1 MNEMLTLQRRCP
13 RRAEHCIVERQQHAA
28 DAPVYILRNAAGSS
42 YMKLSDEGLFVWQL
56 MDGEHTIGDLCTAY
70 FARFQRAAPVEVL
83 RALAR
88 LHEAGFLRFRD
99 VDDNGRPGPTTVMWG
114 SKLRLLLSLCTRYWY
129 LSDVDRRVTALY
141 RCLRALYTPLAQAAL
156 LVIVC
161 AGAGAVGWHVAAN
174 PFWTTGGALQRSL
187 PVWLVSLALHV
198 VVHEA
203 AHAATCK
210 HFGRQVNR
218 AGIGWYFFAP
228 VAFVDTS
235 DIWAAARLPRV
246 LVSAA
251 GPYSNLVLSGMAAL
265 AALLVAP
272 NGWQDVL
279 WSFSFMGYVLALVNI
294 NPLLELD
301 GYYIVMDMLEI
312 PNLRARALAYL
323 GGLLHGRADEKPRLR
338 RVFMLFGAA
347 SLAYGIAMGIGVLL
361 VYRAYIGDIAGLY
374 LPHQYAQ
381 AIGWGFAGAM
391 SLIILNR
398 LFEGLRPG
406 QRR

>member
-1 MNEMLTLQRRCP
+1 MNEMLTLQRQCP

-28 DAPVYILRNAAGSS
+28 DAPVYILKDAVGSR
-42 YMKLSDEGLFVWQL
+42 YMKLSDEGLFVWQM
-56 MDGEHTIGDLCTAY
+56 MDGERTIGDLCRSY
-70 FARFQRAAPVEVL
+70 FARFQRATPVEVL

-88 LHEAGFLRFRD
+88 LHEAGFLLLQD
-99 VDDNGRPGPTTVMWG
+99 VDDNRRPRPTTVTRAT
-114 SKLRLLLSLCTRYWY
+114 KPCRLLSLCTRYW
-129 LSDVDRRVTALY
+129 SVPAVDRKVTTLY
-141 RCLRALYTPLAQAAL
+141 CCLRALYTPLAQAAL
-156 LVIVC
+156 LVVVC
-161 AGAGAVGWHVAAN
+161 AGAGAVGWHIAAS
-174 PFWTTGGALQRSL
+174 PFWTTNALQRSL
-187 PVWLVSLALHV
+187 PVWLASLALHV

-272 NGWQDVL
+272 NGWQDPL

-301 GYYIVMDMLEI
+301 GYYIVMDMLEV

-323 GGLLHGRADEKPRLR
+323 GALLRGRAAEEPQLR

-347 SLAYGIAMGIGVLL
+347 SLAYGIAMGVGVLYA
-361 VYRAYIGDIAGLY
+361 YRAYIGDIAGHY

-381 AIGWGFAGAM
+381 AVGWGLAGTM

-398 LFEGLRPG
+398 LIEGLWPG
-406 QRR
+406 RRR

>member
-1 MNEMLTLQRRCP
+1 MDEMLALERQRP
-13 RRAEHCIVERQQHAA
+13 RQAGRCIVERQQRAA
-28 DAPVYILRNAAGSS
+28 DAAVYILKDAAGCR
-42 YMKLSDEGLFVWQL
+42 YMKLSEEGLFVWQL
-56 MDGEHTIGDLCTAY
+56 LDGERTIVDVCRAY
-70 FARFQRAAPVEVL
+70 VARFQRPAPDEVL

-88 LHEAGFLRFRD
+88 LHEAGFVCFQD
-99 VDDNGRPGPTTVMWG
+99 AEANGRPTAVTWAG
-114 SKLRLLLSLCTRYWY
+114 KLRPLLSLCTWY
-129 LSDVDRRVTALY
+129 FCMPGMDRKTAAFY

-156 LVIVC
+156 LVVAC
-161 AGAGAVGWHVAAN
+161 AGVIAFGRHAAASRLTGAMPG
-174 PFWTTGGALQRSL
+174 SL
-187 PVWLVSLALHV
+187 WVWIASLALHV
-198 VVHEA
+198 IVHEA

-210 HFGRQVNR
+210 HFGRQVHR

-265 AALLVAP
+265 AALLPAP
-272 NGWQDVL
+272 DGWQDAL
-279 WSFSFMGYVLALVNI
+279 WSFSFIGYVLALVNM

-301 GYYIVMDMLEI
+301 GYYIVMDLLEI

-323 GGLLHGRADEKPRLR
+323 GSVLRGRAAEEPRLR

-361 VYRAYIGDIAGLY
+361 AYRAHIGDVAGSY
-374 LPHQYAQ
+374 LPHPYAQ
-381 AIGWGFAGAM
+381 AIGWALAGTM
-391 SLIILNR
+391 SLIILRR
-398 LFEGLRPG
+398 LLEGLRPKRG
-406 QRR
+406 R